1 MYEWSD
7 YQRTEDIMMSKID
20 VFPAFMKHRIV
31 TEKDSKQMN
40 TSIICTYI
48 MWHGGKDT
56 SAINENNVTHFSVWI
71 FWGNKIM
78 NGSLKK
84 CQLSSNMSR

>member
-1 MYEWSD
+1 
-7 YQRTEDIMMSKID
+7 MMSKID

-48 MWHGGKDT
+48 M
-56 SAINENNVTHFSVWI
+56 
-71 FWGNKIM
+71 
-78 NGSLKK
+78 
-84 CQLSSNMSR
+84 